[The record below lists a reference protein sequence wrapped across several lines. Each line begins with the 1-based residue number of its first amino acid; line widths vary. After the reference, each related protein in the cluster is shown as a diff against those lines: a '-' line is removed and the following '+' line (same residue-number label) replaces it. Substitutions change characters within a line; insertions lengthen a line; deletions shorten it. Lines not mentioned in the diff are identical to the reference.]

1 MEEEDA
7 PLTLEEK
14 FEYWQLCR
22 IAIDYKKHAVS
33 KIQAIE
39 EFAAWSEM
47 PKGVA
52 WMLLDSMRKMTLP
65 ELQKAF
71 PDWINKRDE
80 PKFRDA
86 TFGVRRDKFAKK
98 ALPRGTY
105 CPKNQAASP

>member
-7 PLTLEEK
+7 PLTREEK

-22 IAIDYKKHAVS
+22 ITIDYKKHAIS
-33 KIQAIE
+33 KGQAIE
-39 EFAAWSEM
+39 EFSYWSEM
-47 PKGVA
+47 PKDVA
-52 WMLLDSMRKMTLP
+52 WMLLDSMRNMSILDLK
-65 ELQKAF
+65 KAF
-71 PDWINKRDE
+71 PDWIRRRDQ